1 MNVSVGAKTDV
12 GRVREGNEDSY
23 LANDPLFVI
32 ADGMGGHLAGDVASA
47 TAIEVIQERTGDLNA
62 DDPQTLAAMVKEA
75 NRAIWSKSGDDP
87 SLRGM
92 GTTCTLVLLDA
103 PTAQLAHVGDSRAY
117 LFHDGELKQVTE
129 DHTLVGRMVR
139 EGRLQPEEAERHPQ
153 RSIITR
159 ALGVDEDVEVDLL
172 TLELVEG
179 DRLLLCSDGL
189 SSMLSHGSI
198 AEILAETDDAQS
210 AAELLIDGANEAGG
224 EDNITVVVIDVGGEG
239 ASADGANAAPVT
251 EHRSDLGERSHT
263 DPSADTG
270 YHDAV
275 EVTPRARRWPRVV
288 LLTLIVV
295 ALLGGAAFA
304 AARYALANSWFV
316 GVEDGVIT
324 IYRGIPGE
332 VAGITLN
339 ETHHQ
344 TDIEV
349 TSLPA
354 FKRDEVEAG
363 IEVGSLEEAEQTV
376 DDLQQLTK
384 DSDFQVIRY
393 QTARPY

>member
-23 LANDPLFVI
+23 LASDPLFVI

-75 NRAIWSKSGDDP
+75 NRAIWSKAGDDP

-92 GTTCTLVLLDA
+92 GTTCTLVLLHA

-117 LFHDGELKQVTE
+117 LFHDGDLKQVTE

-139 EGRLQPEEAERHPQ
+139 EGRLQLEEAERHPQ

-198 AEILAETDDAQS
+198 AEILDSTDDAQS
-210 AAELLIDGANEAGG
+210 AAELLIDRANEAGG
-224 EDNITVVVIDVGGEG
+224 EDNITVVVIDIGGHG
-239 ASADGANAAPVT
+239 AGAGSSSAAPVT
-251 EHRSDLGERSHT
+251 EHRSDLGERTGT

-270 YHDAV
+270 YHDAI
-275 EVTPRARRWPRVV
+275 EVAPPKRRWPRVV
-288 LLTLIVV
+288 LLTLIAI
-295 ALLGGAAFA
+295 ALLGGGAFA

-316 GVEDGVIT
+316 GVDDGVIT

-344 TDIEV
+344 TDIEI

-384 DSDFQVIRY
+384 DSDFQVLRP
-393 QTARPY
+393 QTTRPY

>member
-47 TAIEVIQERTGDLNA
+47 TAIEVIQERTDDIRA
-62 DDPQTLAAMVKEA
+62 DDPQTLAATVKEA
-75 NRAIWSKSGDDP
+75 NRAIWSKAGDDP

-92 GTTCTLVLLDA
+92 GTTCTLVLLDGA
-103 PTAQLAHVGDSRAY
+103 TAQIAHVGDSRAY

-159 ALGVDEDVEVDLL
+159 ALGVDEEVEVDLL
-172 TLELVEG
+172 TLDLTEG
-179 DRLLLCSDGL
+179 DRLLVCSDGL

-198 AEILAETDDAQS
+198 EETLAETSDAQS
-210 AAELLIDGANEAGG
+210 AAELLVERANEAGG
-224 EDNITVVVIDVGGEG
+224 EDNITVVVIDVGGDGEG
-239 ASADGANAAPVT
+239 AAPVT
-251 EHRSDLGERSHT
+251 EHRSDLGERTHT
-263 DPSADTG
+263 DPTADTG
-270 YHDAV
+270 WHQTV
-275 EVTPRARRWPRVV
+275 EAAPRKRRWPRVV
-288 LLTLIVV
+288 VTTLVV
-295 ALLGGAAFA
+295 LALLGGGAFA
-304 AARYALANSWFV
+304 AARYALTNSWFV
-316 GVEDGVIT
+316 GVDDGVIT

-332 VAGITLN
+332 VVGISLN
-339 ETHHQ
+339 EAHHQ
-344 TDIEV
+344 TDIELS
-349 TSLPA
+349 SLPA
-354 FKRDEVEAG
+354 FKRDEVEQG

-376 DDLQQLTK
+376 DDLQQLTR
-384 DSDFQVIRY
+384 DSDFQVVRP
-393 QTARPY
+393 QTVRPF